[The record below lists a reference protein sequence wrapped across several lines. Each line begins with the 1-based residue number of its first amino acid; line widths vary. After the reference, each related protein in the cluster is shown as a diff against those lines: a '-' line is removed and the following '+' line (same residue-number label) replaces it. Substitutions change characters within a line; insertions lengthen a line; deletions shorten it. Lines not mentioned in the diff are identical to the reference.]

1 MHALIIVAN
10 PNPKSL
16 THRVAEQIADG
27 VFLNGQKN
35 TAEIADLSAEKFDP
49 RYTLEDVYVLHGRA
63 DPTPEILAEQQRISR
78 ADALVLVHPVYW
90 WSLPA
95 LLKGWIDRVFTNG
108 WAYDD
113 TSSDRLIKKL
123 RHLPVHIISIAGAG
137 IRTYAR
143 HGYYGA
149 MKTQINHGIFDY
161 CGAPVKTSEL
171 MFQSDPDACLKTAH
185 NIGLKIF
192 ATQGERVADESRL
205 AKTDRLG
212 YEWDDMKCELSRVQE
227 YSGKVRL
234 PVR

>member
-1 MHALIIVAN
+1 MHALIVVAN

-27 VFLNGQKN
+27 VSLNGQYN
-35 TAEIADLSAEKFDP
+35 TTEIADLAAEKFDP
-49 RYTLEDVYVLHGRA
+49 SYTLEDVDVLQGKA
-63 DPTPEILAEQQRISR
+63 NPTPEILAEQRRIGR

-90 WSLPA
+90 WSFPA

-123 RHLPVHIISIAGAG
+123 RYLPVHIISIAGAG

-171 MFQSDPDACLKTAH
+171 MFQSDPESCLKTAH
-185 NIGLKIF
+185 NIGQKIF
-192 ATQGERVADESRL
+192 ATQVERIVDESRL
-205 AKTDRLG
+205 TKTDRLS
-212 YEWDDMKCELSRVQE
+212 CE
-227 YSGKVRL
+227 SGVR
-234 PVR
+234 PRRFDYV